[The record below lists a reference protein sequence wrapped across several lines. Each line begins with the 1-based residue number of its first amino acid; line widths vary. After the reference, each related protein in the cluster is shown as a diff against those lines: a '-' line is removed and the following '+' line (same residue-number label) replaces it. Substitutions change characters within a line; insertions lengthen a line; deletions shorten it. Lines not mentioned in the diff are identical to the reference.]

1 MTATRGRTP
10 KTARVSVVWTDRALN
25 DLLAIEE
32 YIAADDPV
40 AATKCTQS
48 LADKAMS
55 VVKAV
60 KAPFGGSIVPE
71 LNRPEVRE
79 VFKGRYRIVYRI
91 RDEGIDILTLFE
103 GHRLFPADV
112 RDEGMPSKKK

>member
-1 MTATRGRTP
+1 MTTTRKGRTP
-10 KTARVSVVWTDRALN
+10 KAPPVSVVWTDRALN

-40 AATKCTQS
+40 AAARWAEG

-55 VVKAV
+55 AAR
-60 KAPFGGSIVPE
+60 APLGGSVVPE

-79 VFKGRYRIVYRI
+79 VFKRSYRIVYRV
-91 RDEGIDILTLFE
+91 RTEGIDILTLFE

-112 RDEGMPSKKK
+112 RDEVIPDEEK